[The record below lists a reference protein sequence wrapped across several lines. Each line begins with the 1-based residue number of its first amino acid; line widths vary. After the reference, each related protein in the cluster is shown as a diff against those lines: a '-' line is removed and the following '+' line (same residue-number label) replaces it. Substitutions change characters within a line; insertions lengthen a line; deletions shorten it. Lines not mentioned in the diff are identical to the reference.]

1 MELFL
6 LKGDELVSLP
16 CDWNSVKGEYLALAS
31 EVQDLFDSLI
41 DEFILSIDQGK
52 YQKQQKFSKSNG
64 SIKISFTFD
73 KLLEIKGELL
83 KKQKSKIFLNMTYNL
98 DQDSLITN
106 FLFEQFDELLLPQIN
121 RLRNY
126 FQFNNVKS
134 LA

>member
-1 MELFL
+1 
-6 LKGDELVSLP
+6 
-16 CDWNSVKGEYLALAS
+16 
-31 EVQDLFDSLI
+31 
-41 DEFILSIDQGK
+41 
-52 YQKQQKFSKSNG
+52 
-64 SIKISFTFD
+64 
-73 KLLEIKGELL
+73 
-83 KKQKSKIFLNMTYNL
+83 MTYNL